1 MLMEVLRPLGG
12 AGGGGGGVLGGG
24 GRSGDKCDR
33 IQFPCHMGSHTPSS
47 RVDLVFCCIFMCQ
60 NDSLAAR
67 VWDLLRV

>member
-12 AGGGGGGVLGGG
+12 ARGGGGACRAGGG

-33 IQFPCHMGSHTPSS
+33 IQFPCHLSSHTLSS
-47 RVDLVFCCIFMCQ
+47 RVDLVFCCIFMCP

-67 VWDLLRV
+67 VWDL